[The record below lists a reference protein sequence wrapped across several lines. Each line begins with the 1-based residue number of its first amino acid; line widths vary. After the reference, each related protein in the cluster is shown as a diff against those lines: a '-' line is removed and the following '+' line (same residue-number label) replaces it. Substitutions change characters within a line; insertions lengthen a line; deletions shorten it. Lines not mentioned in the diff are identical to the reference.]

1 MSDSRSLEEQV
12 LDAASQKKLWTQKQE
27 KWKQV
32 TNFAFCGQI
41 LLNKFHLI
49 LPPS

>member
-1 MSDSRSLEEQV
+1 MSYSRSLEEQV
-12 LDAASQKKLWTQKQE
+12 LDAASQKKLCPQKQE
-27 KWKQV
+27 KWTQV